1 MDNTGKDNGIIDL
14 QIQLAKLSAS
24 LGTLLQVNEQQH
36 LMITQRLDNIL
47 EQAKKTNGRVTKL
60 EEWKSNLNDELLE
73 YKFIKRYPKL
83 SILVVSITAIITI
96 LNLYILI
103 SKL

>member
-14 QIQLAKLSAS
+14 QIQLAKLSSS

-36 LMITQRLDNIL
+36 LMITQRLDSIL

>member
-47 EQAKKTNGRVTKL
+47 EQTKKTNGRVTKL

>member
-47 EQAKKTNGRVTKL
+47 EQTKKTNGRVTKL

-73 YKFIKRYPKL
+73 YKFIKRYPRL

>member
-14 QIQLAKLSAS
+14 QIKLAKLSAS

-47 EQAKKTNGRVTKL
+47 EQTKKTNGRVTKL